1 MSEAIDCIFA
11 KNKYGN
17 YCIPR
22 SSSHRTVAGRVLGG
36 HTYEKDT
43 IDFILANRGDG
54 AVVHAG
60 AYFGDFLP
68 ALASDN
74 AVVYAF
80 EPVFENYRCAKI
92 TVDLNYHTHQTKVIH
107 AALGSTHGETIRMI
121 TKEQGKDIGCASKVE
136 SDRWVATE
144 DNSEEVL
151 IFILDWAIHP
161 RHRVSIIHLDI
172 EGYEEEALK
181 GATELLR
188 RDRPILILEMWQ
200 DSYLD
205 TPFFKDF
212 IFGELNY
219 VKGQKL
225 YENTVLMP
233 A

>member
-1 MSEAIDCIFA
+1 
-11 KNKYGN
+11 
-17 YCIPR
+17 
-22 SSSHRTVAGRVLGG
+22 
-36 HTYEKDT
+36 
-43 IDFILANRGDG
+43 
-54 AVVHAG
+54 
-60 AYFGDFLP
+60 
-68 ALASDN
+68 
-74 AVVYAF
+74 
-80 EPVFENYRCAKI
+80 
-92 TVDLNYHTHQTKVIH
+92 
-107 AALGSTHGETIRMI
+107 
-121 TKEQGKDIGCASKVE
+121 
-136 SDRWVATE
+136 
-144 DNSEEVL
+144 
-151 IFILDWAIHP
+151 
-161 RHRVSIIHLDI
+161 LDI